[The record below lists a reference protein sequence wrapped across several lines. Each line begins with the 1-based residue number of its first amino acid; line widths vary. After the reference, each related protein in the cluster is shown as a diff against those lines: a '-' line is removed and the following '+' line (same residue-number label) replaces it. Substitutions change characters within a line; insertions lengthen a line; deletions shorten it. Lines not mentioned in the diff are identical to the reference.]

1 MKTRSSDILQGPG
14 WANVRALYKA
24 DGYSQEELENPI
36 IAVVNAYSSICPGHV
51 IFKQLAERVREGI
64 QAGGGTPVEFG
75 MIGACDGI
83 AMGHKGMKYILPTR
97 QMIADSIEAMTEAH
111 RLDGL
116 VLLGSCDK
124 IIPGMLMGAMRVNL
138 PTILVNGGASLP
150 GRMKKDNPYGGEFID
165 HSIIQESEGSLQKG
179 RISEKQFQWIEDHA
193 MPTMGSCAMLGTANT
208 MGCLAEAM
216 GIMLPGT
223 ATIPAVYSERLAAG
237 YRSGKQIVEL
247 VRSNLKIRDIITKNA
262 IYNSIRVNGAI
273 GGSTNAVLH
282 LLAIAYEGEIEL
294 SISDFGKICEGIP
307 HLVPLIP
314 AGNSTLLDFYEA
326 GGVPVLMKE
335 LESILWIEE
344 KNCQGKTL
352 KEVLEEVQNF
362 NSEIIHSMDNPIHTR
377 GGIKILYGN
386 LAPEGAVSKPSAI
399 PNKALRFRG
408 KAKIYESE
416 EEALKGI
423 RRGEVQEGS
432 VVVIRNEGPKGGPGM
447 PEMYKAMK
455 LLVGMDLG
463 DKVCLITDGR
473 FSGSNNGCFVGH
485 ISPEAA
491 QNGPIAYL
499 EDGDEIFVDISKG
512 LIEAPKVDF
521 EERRKKTKP
530 FVREIKGCLY
540 QYANHVKSASFGAVI
555 PNRRGCDCE
564 EENR

>member
-1 MKTRSSDILQGPG
+1 MKTRSSDILQGSG

-24 DGYSQEELENPI
+24 DGYSQEELEKPI

-51 IFKQLAERVREGI
+51 IFKQLSARVREGI

-83 AMGHKGMKYILPTR
+83 AMGHRGMKYILPTR
-97 QMIADSIEAMTEAH
+97 QMIADSIEAMVEAH

-138 PTILVNGGASLP
+138 PAILVNGGPSLP

-165 HSIIQESEGSLQKG
+165 HSIIQESEGALRKG
-179 RISEKQFQWIEDHA
+179 IISQQQFRWIEDHA
-193 MPTMGSCAMLGTANT
+193 MPTIGACAMLGTANT

-223 ATIPAVYSERLAAG
+223 AAIPAVYSERLAAG
-237 YRSGKQIVEL
+237 YQSGKQIVEL
-247 VRSNLKIRDIITKNA
+247 VRRNIRIRDIVTKHA
-262 IYNSIRVNGAI
+262 LYNSIRVNGAI

-282 LLAIAYEGEIEL
+282 LLAVAYEGEIEL
-294 SISDFGKICEGIP
+294 SISEFGQICEGIP

-314 AGNSTLLDFYEA
+314 AGSSTLLDFYEA

-335 LESILWIEE
+335 LENLLWVEE

-352 KEVLEEVQNF
+352 KEILEEVCNF
-362 NSEIIHSMDNPIHTR
+362 RPEVIHSVDNPVNTR

-386 LAPEGAVSKPSAI
+386 LAPQGAVTKPSAI
-399 PNKALRFRG
+399 PKKALLFRG
-408 KAKIYESE
+408 KARIYEGE

-423 RRGEVQEGS
+423 RQGDIQAGD
-432 VVVIRNEGPKGGPGM
+432 VVVIRNEGPRGGPGM

-455 LLVGMDLG
+455 LLVGMNLG

-491 QNGPIAYL
+491 QGGPIAYL
-499 EDGDEIFVDISKG
+499 EEGDEIFVDVSQGK
-512 LIEAPKVDF
+512 IEAPKVDF
-521 EERRKKTKP
+521 EERRKKKKP
-530 FVREIKGCLY
+530 FKREAAGCLY
-540 QYANHVKSASFGAVI
+540 QYAHSAASASLGAIV
-555 PNRRGCDCE
+555 PNRRKSRYR
-564 EENR
+564 EENE

>member
-36 IAVVNAYSSICPGHV
+36 IAIVNAYSSICPGHV

-165 HSIIQESEGSLQKG
+165 HSIIQESEGALQKG

-399 PNKALRFRG
+399 PDKALRFRG

-463 DKVCLITDGR
+463 DKVCLVTDGR

-499 EDGDEIFVDISKG
+499 EDGDEIFVDIFKG

-555 PNRRGCDCE
+555 PNRRDCDCE

>member
-1 MKTRSSDILQGPG
+1 MKTRSSDILEGPG

-24 DGYSQEELENPI
+24 DGYSQEELEKPI

-51 IFKQLAERVREGI
+51 IFRQLSERVREGI
-64 QAGGGTPVEFG
+64 QAGGGTPVELG

-97 QMIADSIEAMTEAH
+97 QMIADSIEAMAEAH

-138 PTILVNGGASLP
+138 PTILVNGGPSLP

-165 HSIIQESEGSLQKG
+165 HSIIQESEGALQKG
-179 RISEKQFQWIEDHA
+179 MISKEKFQWIEDHA

-223 ATIPAVYSERLAAG
+223 AVIPAVYSERLAAG

-247 VRSNLKIRDIITKNA
+247 VRRNIKIRDIITKNA
-262 IYNSIRVNGAI
+262 IYNGIRVNGAI

-282 LLAIAYEGEIEL
+282 LIAIAYEGEIEL

-314 AGNSTLLDFYEA
+314 SGNRTLLEFYEA

-335 LESILWIEE
+335 LESILWVQE
-344 KNCQGKTL
+344 KNCQGKIL
-352 KEVLEEVQNF
+352 REVLEKVQNF
-362 NSEIIHSMDNPIHTR
+362 YPEVIHSIENPVHTR

-399 PNKALRFRG
+399 PDKALVFRG
-408 KAKIYESE
+408 KAKIYEGE
-416 EEALKGI
+416 EDALKGI
-423 RRGEVQEGS
+423 RRGDVQEGT
-432 VVVIRNEGPKGGPGM
+432 VIVIRNEGPKGGPGM

-455 LLVGMDLG
+455 LLVGMNLG
-463 DKVCLITDGR
+463 DKVCLITNGR

-499 EDGDEIFVDISKG
+499 EDGDEIFVDISRG
-512 LIEAPKVDF
+512 LIEAADVDF
-521 EERRKKTKP
+521 EERRKKKKP
-530 FVREIKGCLY
+530 FIREVKGCLY
-540 QYANHVKSASFGAVI
+540 QYAQNVKSASQGAMI
-555 PNRRGCDCE
+555 PNRREYDRE

>member
-150 GRMKKDNPYGGEFID
+150 GHMKKDNPYGGEFID